1 MGRRAR
7 RRPEYLA
14 KKLREIRNGLGGL
27 SQCELI
33 ERLGLA
39 GHIDRSEISSFE
51 KGVREPDLLTL
62 KAYAFGAGIST
73 DHLIDDDLELPEPL
87 PAANLTGDSK
97 GKQQKRRGGAPVKM
111 TTVTLHLLIESDE
124 GAAREEGR
132 ARKAIETDHL
142 KRYGKRYGMRKLK
155 DDEYELTVSH
165 RNEADLDEQ
174 IYALLAAITIEA
186 RRRGCSLKVTAREK
200 VTQRHW

>member
-39 GHIDRSEISSFE
+39 EHIDRSEISSFE

-62 KAYAFGAGIST
+62 KAYAYGAGIST

-87 PAANLTGDSK
+87 PAANLTGDSR

-142 KRYGKRYGMRKLK
+142 KRHGMRKLK
-155 DDEYELTVSH
+155 DGEYNLTFLH
-165 RNEADLDEQ
+165 RNEADLDAQ
-174 IYALLAAITIEA
+174 IYALIGAITIEA
-186 RRRGCSLKVTAREK
+186 RRRRCSLKVSVQEK
-200 VTQRHW
+200 VTQRNW